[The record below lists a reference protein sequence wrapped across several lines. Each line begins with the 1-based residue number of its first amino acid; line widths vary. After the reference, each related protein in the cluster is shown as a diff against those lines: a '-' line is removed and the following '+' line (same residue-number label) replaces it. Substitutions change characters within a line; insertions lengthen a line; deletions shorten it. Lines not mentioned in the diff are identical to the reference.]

1 MRQRIA
7 YGDHPSQFG
16 ELWLPDGAAGP
27 VPVVVLVHGGF
38 WRERYGCDEMHALAA
53 DAAGRGWA
61 AWNLEYRRVGG
72 DGGWPQTRMDVEAGV
87 AHLAEL
93 ARDHPLDTARVAAV
107 GHSAGGHLALLCG
120 GACTAV
126 VAQAAVSDP
135 LDAYVRGLSGSA
147 VADFLGG
154 PPDLLGDV
162 YRDASPLI
170 NVPLGVAQLLVH
182 GDADEDVP
190 VEQSR
195 IYVAAARDAR
205 DDVEY
210 VELPG
215 VGHMEHTD
223 PESSAWQAAVEYLAR
238 LFTPLRPSRG

>member
-1 MRQRIA
+1 MSERIA
-7 YGDHPSQFG
+7 YGEHPSQFG
-16 ELWLPDGAAGP
+16 ELWLPDAPDGP
-27 VPVVVLVHGGF
+27 LPVVVLVHGGF
-38 WRERYGCDEMHALAA
+38 WRERYGCDEMHALAT
-53 DAAGRGWA
+53 DVAARGWA

-72 DGGWPQTRMDVEAGV
+72 DGGWPQTRLDVDSGI
-87 AHLAEL
+87 AHLATL
-93 ARDHPLDTARVAAV
+93 AREHPLDTSRTAAV

-120 GACTAV
+120 TACMAI

-162 YRDASPLI
+162 YKQASPLI
-170 NVPLGVAQLLVH
+170 NVPLGVPQLFVH

-195 IYVAAARDAR
+195 TYVAAARDAR

-210 VELPG
+210 VELAG
-215 VGHMEHTD
+215 AGHMEHTD
-223 PESSAWQAAVEYLAR
+223 PDSFAWRAAAEYLDR
-238 LFTPLRPSRG
+238 LFTPLRPGRG